1 MIAHGYNRFLRSNT
15 SRLVVLMGLICMLL
29 TAFKYCNIWIV
40 VIQMFIFSSF
50 AYSINCKFYG
60 GCYYTGVFP
69 VFITTF
75 ITLFLI
81 CDFLG
86 IFDNYKKVVMKIYD
100 AFDEPYETHVK
111 KLLFPKDE
119 QISNRFKNRTVPKLF
134 NKNYKYDP
142 SANTLNRDEPNEFK
156 DLKHKIVDDSKL
168 LGKNISNNISNKL
181 INMKNNS
188 LLTTKSAY
196 LYSDKRN

>member
-1 MIAHGYNRFLRSNT
+1 MIAQGYNRFLRSNT

-40 VIQMFIFSSF
+40 IIQMFIFSSF

-60 GCYYTGVFP
+60 GCYYTAIFP

-86 IFDNYKKVVMKIYD
+86 IIDKYKKIVMKIYD

-119 QISNRFKNRTVPKLF
+119 QISNRFKTRTLPKLF

-142 SANTLNRDEPNEFK
+142 SLNTLNNSEPNEFK
-156 DLKHKIVDDSKL
+156 DLKVKLEYDSKVL
-168 LGKNISNNISNKL
+168 TQNISNNISQKL
-181 INMKNNS
+181 NNIKNNS
-188 LLTTKSAY
+188 LLATKSVH
-196 LYSDKRN
+196 LI

>member
-1 MIAHGYNRFLRSNT
+1 MIGQGYNRFLRSNT

-29 TAFKYCNIWIV
+29 TSFKYCNIWIV

-60 GCYYTGVFP
+60 GCYYSAFFP

-81 CDFLG
+81 SDFLG
-86 IFDNYKKVVMKIYD
+86 IFDKYKLIAMKIYD

-119 QISNRFKNRTVPKLF
+119 QISNRFKNRQIPKIF
-134 NKNYKYDP
+134 NKNYKYNP
-142 SANTLNRDEPNEFK
+142 SLNTINQAEPNEFK
-156 DLKHKIVDDSKL
+156 QLKTKLVDDTKIL
-168 LGKNISNNISNKL
+168 SNNLSKKL
-181 INMKNNS
+181 QQMKNNS
-188 LLTTKSAY
+188 ILNTTSVTH
-196 LYSDKRN
+196 